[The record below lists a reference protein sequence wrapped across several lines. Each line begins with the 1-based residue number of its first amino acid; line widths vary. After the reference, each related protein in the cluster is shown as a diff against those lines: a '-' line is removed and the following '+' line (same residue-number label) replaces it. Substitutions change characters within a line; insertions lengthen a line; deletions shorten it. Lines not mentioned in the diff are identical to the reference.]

1 MIGMEYL
8 LRLLSNL
15 FRTKVDHELE
25 EFCYNLEYRVK
36 DLKKRIA
43 DLQIIVNGKLDQQR
57 FLFNLFRKT
66 DICQCIKLPHSN
78 ILLLKISH
86 FA

>member
-43 DLQIIVNGKLDQQR
+43 DLQIIVNGKHSDGR
-57 FLFNLFRKT
+57 
-66 DICQCIKLPHSN
+66 IEPKLEIN
-78 ILLLKISH
+78 KALLKNLYLARLSY
-86 FA
+86 